1 MSRTKDDKTN
11 NYYYADS
18 DTTDPNFTD
27 LTPIGEGI
35 YKNKFGKIVYDTT
48 KVTPPK
54 KDKSINDNWQTAY
67 AKGVPSGTMSADM
80 ETMNAVTGGVLNWT
94 MPSQVVGASARLMND
109 GDFGQFGRNLILG
122 NNGIVSDKF
131 AQEHPWYSLAA
142 NGAFDVASLGLAHT
156 GTSGVKKLVN
166 HVGQGIKNNV
176 DYAKYIV
183 KTNPY
188 YYDLKHP
195 ISTAKAIRDGRY
207 TPLFRNMSDAKKAF
221 TRNSNKLQQTFDDAF
236 NFVDEFEGNKNN
248 AYRLSHFIDM
258 GFAEKPKLVIEPTK
272 SNLGSRNIF
281 AEMAHNGRTHTVR
294 MRHRS
299 SPHILYDPN
308 SSSTKGTFVHEI
320 EHEAQAANP
329 HYIPTY
335 KYDGNI
341 GYHRVNPNS
350 DEAKFVFEP
359 IMKNSDMNNNFRIW
373 QGSPR
378 EVQSEYANFASQLNN
393 PSPYKK
399 QPWINRLILSNKI
412 AKRFNI
418 NRKEADQ
425 MLINMSKF
433 NYRKGGLLKKIK

>member
-27 LTPIGEGI
+27 LTPIGEGV

-166 HVGQGIKNNV
+166 HVG
-176 DYAKYIV
+176 
-183 KTNPY
+183 
-188 YYDLKHP
+188 
-195 ISTAKAIRDGRY
+195 
-207 TPLFRNMSDAKKAF
+207 
-221 TRNSNKLQQTFDDAF
+221 
-236 NFVDEFEGNKNN
+236 
-248 AYRLSHFIDM
+248 
-258 GFAEKPKLVIEPTK
+258 
-272 SNLGSRNIF
+272 
-281 AEMAHNGRTHTVR
+281 
-294 MRHRS
+294 
-299 SPHILYDPN
+299 
-308 SSSTKGTFVHEI
+308 
-320 EHEAQAANP
+320 
-329 HYIPTY
+329 
-335 KYDGNI
+335 
-341 GYHRVNPNS
+341 
-350 DEAKFVFEP
+350 
-359 IMKNSDMNNNFRIW
+359 
-373 QGSPR
+373 
-378 EVQSEYANFASQLNN
+378 
-393 PSPYKK
+393 
-399 QPWINRLILSNKI
+399 
-412 AKRFNI
+412 
-418 NRKEADQ
+418 
-425 MLINMSKF
+425 
-433 NYRKGGLLKKIK
+433 